1 MRHNDSNHWKESV
14 STVRIGGSRI
24 FLAGGS
30 KTSSSGC
37 VLTAYQWRPNCS
49 YTVSNHT
56 HFG

>member
-1 MRHNDSNHWKESV
+1 MHSHMRIQDFF
-14 STVRIGGSRI
+14 RGS
-24 FLAGGS
+24 S

-49 YTVSNHT
+49 YTVNNHT